1 MGRRVKG
8 RSARNGYG
16 HIVAPKRKKRPPGPL
31 AGRPRRRGPQHFTCS
46 LRHARRPGCVA
57 RGASAISAVARWS
70 NACKPSRTTSREMQL
85 AGFGDLL
92 RAAARGEIGA
102 RSGTGAR
109 RRRHDRNVD
118 RGSNLRRAADAPF
131 GHSRVAP
138 RASDDASCRLN
149 HPFSGCNDSLEQHR
163 SADARPPRPST
174 HLTSTRCRSTCRRR
188 RVARSSAT
196 RRSRARRS
204 RTRASAFRSA
214 VCAGLRPIPRTG
226 ARVSARARSR
236 RRRANAAPRR
246 LAAIRKE
253 RVERSSPSPAPAGR
267 KKAAASQRP
276 STAGRKKSA
285 VRKLPARRFS
295 TPGETRTDRLPV
307 RVPGCA
313 YCCAAAAR
321 SFDTSFSLIRADLP
335 ERSRR

>member
-1 MGRRVKG
+1 MAILSRRKEKNARRG
-8 RSARNGYG
+8 RSPDGPAAGDRSILRVRSGTLVGLDALREGRARY
-16 HIVAPKRKKRPPGPL
+16 RQWL
-31 AGRPRRRGPQHFTCS
+31 AGRMHASRRAQHRAKCNW
-46 LRHARRPGCVA
+46 PD
-57 RGASAISAVARWS
+57 SAICCGR
-70 NACKPSRTTSREMQL
+70 RL
-85 AGFGDLL
+85 
-92 RAAARGEIGA
+92 GA

-285 VRKLPARRFS
+285 VRKLPARRLS